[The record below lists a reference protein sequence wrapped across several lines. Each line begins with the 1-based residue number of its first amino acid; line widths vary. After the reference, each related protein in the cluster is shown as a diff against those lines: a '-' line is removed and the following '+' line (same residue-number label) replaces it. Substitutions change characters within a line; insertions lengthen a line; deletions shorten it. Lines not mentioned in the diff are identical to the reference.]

1 MFILSIIHSFFT
13 FEPSLSPFFRLN
25 VLWFRE
31 SSTERKASPFQQTTK
46 MHPDHQPAR
55 LLAVTLPWA
64 ILCSFGISIK
74 GYDTR
79 SLPAGAPRR
88 PLRIW
93 RLRLFV
99 FGEHCSHLDASE
111 PAEAEGVGRS
121 YCLSLAAGQAWQK
134 CKVLGLPTELCF
146 LSWLTSRVCCL
157 ALGGM
162 RLSPGS
168 SSAKCRYFFF
178 PKKNSTFLIF
188 QLLES
193 SEARERGTAWDYIG
207 LLFPS

>member
-25 VLWFRE
+25 VLWFRG
-31 SSTERKASPFQQTTK
+31 SSTERKASPFEQRAE
-46 MHPDHQPAR
+46 MHPDHQSAR

-64 ILCSFGISIK
+64 IICSFGISIQ

-99 FGEHCSHLDASE
+99 FGVHCSHLDAS
-111 PAEAEGVGRS
+111 PASWGRGVGGGC
-121 YCLSLAAGQAWQK
+121 YCLSLAAEQAWQK

-162 RLSPGS
+162 RLSPLSPGS
-168 SSAKCRYFFF
+168 SSAKCRY
-178 PKKNSTFLIF
+178 I
-188 QLLES
+188 
-193 SEARERGTAWDYIG
+193 
-207 LLFPS
+207 LFP

>member
-1 MFILSIIHSFFT
+1 MKGRWFFFMFILSIIHSFFT

-31 SSTERKASPFQQTTK
+31 SSTERKASPFQQTAK

-88 PLRIW
+88 PLRI
-93 RLRLFV
+93 
-99 FGEHCSHLDASE
+99 
-111 PAEAEGVGRS
+111 
-121 YCLSLAAGQAWQK
+121 
-134 CKVLGLPTELCF
+134 
-146 LSWLTSRVCCL
+146 
-157 ALGGM
+157 
-162 RLSPGS
+162 
-168 SSAKCRYFFF
+168 
-178 PKKNSTFLIF
+178 
-188 QLLES
+188 
-193 SEARERGTAWDYIG
+193 
-207 LLFPS
+207 

>member
-25 VLWFRE
+25 VLWFRG
-31 SSTERKASPFQQTTK
+31 SSTERKASPFQQTAE

-55 LLAVTLPWA
+55 LLAMTLPWA
-64 ILCSFGISIK
+64 IICSFGISIQ

-99 FGEHCSHLDASE
+99 FGVHCSHLDAS
-111 PAEAEGVGRS
+111 PASWGRGVGWGMLLFISGSRTS
-121 YCLSLAAGQAWQK
+121 MTEMQSPWLTYWTLLSL
-134 CKVLGLPTELCF
+134 
-146 LSWLTSRVCCL
+146 
-157 ALGGM
+157 
-162 RLSPGS
+162 
-168 SSAKCRYFFF
+168 
-178 PKKNSTFLIF
+178 LI
-188 QLLES
+188 
-193 SEARERGTAWDYIG
+193 DKPC
-207 LLFPS
+207 LLFGSWRNASLSRF